1 MRHINRLILFIS
13 LSFLLPAGV
22 FAVDAGA
29 QAINVFNFQQKLA
42 NKGNARA
49 QYKLATMYE
58 SGTGTEQDLEQAKH
72 WYDKASSAGI
82 KAANDRMT
90 YLSVKQQGYDKAK
103 NSAWLDSIKNDAKE
117 SKGDAMFLL
126 AQLYRE
132 GLGVKKD
139 LNKSLEI
146 LDQVSLLGAADV
158 ENEMALI
165 QQEIEIN
172 NKAKRKARKNKKIE
186 LTRQAQTE
194 KKQREKEQ
202 QVEPQANIEQQ
213 KVLKKEERKE
223 THINKALPPVQQ
235 TEAEMAIQ
243 LEKVRRYEKAM
254 LKLKLEQQKIDEQQA
269 WATGGDTGAVDDE
282 I

>member
-22 FAVDAGA
+22 YAIDASS
-29 QAINVFNFQQKLA
+29 QSINVFNFQQKLA

-72 WYDKASSAGI
+72 WYYKASVAGI
-82 KAANDRMT
+82 KSANDRMT
-90 YLSVKQQGYDKAK
+90 YLNIKQQGYDKTK
-103 NSAWLDSIKNDAKE
+103 HSAWLDGIKKDAGE

-132 GLGVKKD
+132 GIGVKKD

-165 QQEIEIN
+165 QQEIEKD
-172 NKAKRKARKNKKIE
+172 NKAKKLARKKHRIDVARLAK
-186 LTRQAQTE
+186 QE
-194 KKQREKEQ
+194 KLQ
-202 QVEPQANIEQQ
+202 QVESLADIKQQ
-213 KVLKKEERKE
+213 KEQK
-223 THINKALPPVQQ
+223 KALVVDNEQKKIQQ
-235 TEAEMAIQ
+235 AEAEKALQ
-243 LEKVRRYEKAM
+243 QEKIRRYEKAM
-254 LKLKLEQQKIDEQQA
+254 MQLKLEQQQIDAQQS
-269 WATGGDTGAVDDE
+269 WAAGGDDESVDDE

>member
-1 MRHINRLILFIS
+1 MRHIYRLILFIS

-22 FAVDAGA
+22 YAVDASG
-29 QAINVFNFQQKLA
+29 QSVNVFKFQQKLA

-72 WYDKASSAGI
+72 WYYKASSAGI
-82 KAANDRMT
+82 KSASDRMT
-90 YLSVKQQGYDKAK
+90 YLSVKQQGYDKTK
-103 NSAWLDSIKNDAKE
+103 NSAWLKSVTKDAKE

-139 LNKSLEI
+139 LQKSLDI

-158 ENEMALI
+158 ENEIALI
-165 QQEIEIN
+165 QQEIERNI
-172 NKAKRKARKNKKIE
+172 KAKRKAKKNQKIE
-186 LTRQAQTE
+186 LARVAQTE
-194 KKQREKEQ
+194 KKQQEKAQ
-202 QVEPQANIEQQ
+202 QVEQLANIEQQ
-213 KVLKKEERKE
+213 KILKNEEKKE
-223 THINKALPPVQQ
+223 THTNTAQPPAQQ
-235 TEAEMAIQ
+235 EEAKDVIQ
-243 LEKVRRYEKAM
+243 AEKVRRYEKAM
-254 LKLKLEQQKIDEQQA
+254 LKLKLEQQQIDEQQA
-269 WATGGDTGAVDDE
+269 WVTGGDTGVVDDE

>member
-13 LSFLLPAGV
+13 LCFILPAGV
-22 FAVDAGA
+22 YAVDASS
-29 QAINVFNFQQKLA
+29 QANNVFNFQQKLA

-72 WYDKASSAGI
+72 WYYKASSAGI

-90 YLSVKQQGYDKAK
+90 YLTIKQQGYDKAK
-103 NSAWLDSIKNDAKE
+103 NSAWLAGIQKDAKQ

-139 LNKSLEI
+139 LNKSLGI
-146 LDQVSLLGAADV
+146 LDRVSLLGAADV
-158 ENEMALI
+158 DNEVALI
-165 QQEIEIN
+165 QQEIENN
-172 NKAKRKARKNKKIE
+172 NKAKQTARKTHKMEVARLAQQKKQHQVEQLAKIE
-186 LTRQAQTE
+186 RLKAPAKEVLVVDKVQKTEVPQLTDESIIQAA
-194 KKQREKEQ
+194 K
-202 QVEPQANIEQQ
+202 I
-213 KVLKKEERKE
+213 
-223 THINKALPPVQQ
+223 
-235 TEAEMAIQ
+235 
-243 LEKVRRYEKAM
+243 RRYEKAM
-254 LKLKLEQQKIDEQQA
+254 MAMKLEQQKIDEQQA
-269 WATGGDTGAVDDE
+269 WAAGGADDETADDE

>member
-22 FAVDAGA
+22 YAMGA
-29 QAINVFNFQQKLA
+29 NEQSINVFNFQQKLA

-72 WYDKASSAGI
+72 WYYKALSAGI
-82 KAANDRMT
+82 KSASDRMT
-90 YLSVKQQGYDKAK
+90 YLSIKQQGYDKAK
-103 NSAWLDSIKNDAKE
+103 NSAWLDSIKKDAKE

-139 LNKSLEI
+139 LQKSLDI

-165 QQEIEIN
+165 QQEIERN
-172 NKAKRKARKNKKIE
+172 NKAKRKARKNQKIE
-186 LTRQAQTE
+186 FARVAQA
-194 KKQREKEQ
+194 KKQQHEKEL
-202 QVEPQANIEQQ
+202 QVEQQANIEQQ
-213 KVLKKEERKE
+213 KILKNEGEKEA
-223 THINKALPPVQQ
+223 HINTAQPSVQLVE
-235 TEAEMAIQ
+235 TKDAIQ
-243 LEKVRRYEKAM
+243 AEKVRRYEEAM
-254 LKLKLEQQKIDEQQA
+254 LKLKLEQQKIDKQQA
-269 WATGGDTGAVDDE
+269 WASGDDVGVVDDE